1 MNTEQQEQEQ
11 QQRIMVP
18 PMRYPLSYIPSSDM
32 AGNFQ
37 RLKTVGCFPTDEA
50 KSQANAFLDLVAKN
64 QSIKTWV
71 FGYIPAPPHSDIT
84 RRVIGKDG
92 YYFKMT
98 TTLSEVGFIWHNRLT
113 NKFLFWGPSTFNV
126 VKAMNAIR
134 LRIHKGY
141 STPPPPPPRVPYQ
154 HQYQIEDIS
163 DDEEEAEEEETPN
176 GKTQKNTTNKEQVIQ
191 DIMNIYGVDRKG
203 ADEKI
208 NAMVKTAVVTHD

>member
-1 MNTEQQEQEQ
+1 MTIGNPNKLKATQTNLSKMNTEQQQQQQQQ
-11 QQRIMVP
+11 QQRIMVS

-50 KSQANAFLDLVAKN
+50 KSQANAFLELVAKN
-64 QSIKTWV
+64 PSIKTWV

-113 NKFLFWGPSTFNV
+113 NKFLFWGASTFNV
-126 VKAMNAIR
+126 VKAMNAVR
-134 LRIHKGY
+134 WRIHKVY
-141 STPPPPPPRVPYQ
+141 STPPPPPPRVPY
-154 HQYQIEDIS
+154 HYQIDISDISDIS
-163 DDEEEAEEEETPN
+163 DDEEMVEE
-176 GKTQKNTTNKEQVIQ
+176 
-191 DIMNIYGVDRKG
+191 DRKG
-203 ADEKI
+203 VDEKI

>member
-1 MNTEQQEQEQ
+1 MNTEQQQQQ

-18 PMRYPLSYIPSSDM
+18 PMRYPLDYIPSSGM

-37 RLKTVGCFPTDEA
+37 RLKAVGCFPTDEA
-50 KSQANAFLDLVAKN
+50 KSQANAFLELVAKN
-64 QSIKTWV
+64 PSIKTWV

-98 TTLSEVGFIWHNRLT
+98 TTLSKVGFIWHNRLT
-113 NKFLFWGPSTFNV
+113 NKFLFWGASTFNV

-134 LRIHKGY
+134 WRVHKVY
-141 STPPPPPPRVPYQ
+141 STPPPPPPRVPY
-154 HQYQIEDIS
+154 HYQIDISDISDIS
-163 DDEEEAEEEETPN
+163 DDEEMAEE
-176 GKTQKNTTNKEQVIQ
+176 
-191 DIMNIYGVDRKG
+191 DRKG
-203 ADEKI
+203 VDEKI

>member
-1 MNTEQQEQEQ
+1 MTIGNPNKLKATQTNLSKMNTEQQQQQQQQ
-11 QQRIMVP
+11 QQRIMVS

-50 KSQANAFLDLVAKN
+50 KSQANAFLELVAKN
-64 QSIKTWV
+64 PSIKTWV

-113 NKFLFWGPSTFNV
+113 NKFLFWGASTFNV
-126 VKAMNAIR
+126 VKAMNAVR
-134 LRIHKGY
+134 WRIHKVY
-141 STPPPPPPRVPYQ
+141 STPPPPPPRVPY
-154 HQYQIEDIS
+154 HYQIYISDISDIS
-163 DDEEEAEEEETPN
+163 DDEEMVEE
-176 GKTQKNTTNKEQVIQ
+176 
-191 DIMNIYGVDRKG
+191 DRKG
-203 ADEKI
+203 VDEKI